1 MKLPVIFVHGIGGSN
16 ANWAAPAIAKLEKK
30 ILAELKRI
38 LKDKAPDHISSVAAI
53 KSVYWKTALEQ
64 PQNDLQ
70 GVLARYFGNILA
82 SLNPFE
88 RIFRNVVKKVHEIQR
103 DVVPMFIGD
112 IIGYLAKEGKMGVEE
127 KFGEALDAVL
137 RETPGTDVPMTFVS
151 HSLGTVITSNYI
163 YDRMDVHRKG
173 GVNRMDERFVFFN
186 LFTAGSPL
194 ALFSMKFGG
203 PEHFN
208 TPIQVEDPRGR
219 WVNVID
225 KDDPVAMPLRLL
237 NASYQKA
244 VAADYAVDS
253 GWNWGQAHMMYFEK
267 TDTLDIVARKLAIDW
282 TAFNQKLP
290 QAAIEKL
297 YAEYDKNVGE
307 AKRIERIDR

>member
-1 MKLPVIFVHGIGGSN
+1 MKLPVIFVHGIGGSD
-16 ANWAAPAIAKLEKK
+16 ADWAAPSIEKLEKK
-30 ILAELKRI
+30 VLAELKRI
-38 LKDKAPDHISSVAAI
+38 LKDKAPIDVSSVVCI
-53 KSVYWKTALEQ
+53 KSVYWKTALEK

-70 GVLARYFGNILA
+70 GVLSRYFDLILA
-82 SLNPFE
+82 ALTPAE
-88 RIFRNVVKKVHEIQR
+88 RIFRNVVKKLHKAQR
-103 DVVPMFIGD
+103 TIVPMFIGD
-112 IIGYLAKEGKMGVEE
+112 IIGYLTKEGKIGVEE
-127 KFGEALDAVL
+127 KFGAALDAVL
-137 RETPGTDVPMTFVS
+137 RETPGEDAPMTFVS

-163 YDRMDVHRKG
+163 YDRMDAHRKG

-194 ALFSMKFGG
+194 ALFSMRFGG

-208 TPIQVEDPRGR
+208 MPIEVEDPRGR

-237 NASYQKA
+237 NAAYEKA

-267 TDTLDIVARKLAIDW
+267 TDTLDIVARKLAVDW
-282 TAFNQKLP
+282 AAVNRALP
-290 QAAIEKL
+290 ATDIERL
-297 YAEYDKNVGE
+297 YAEYDKTVGVL
-307 AKRIERIDR
+307 K